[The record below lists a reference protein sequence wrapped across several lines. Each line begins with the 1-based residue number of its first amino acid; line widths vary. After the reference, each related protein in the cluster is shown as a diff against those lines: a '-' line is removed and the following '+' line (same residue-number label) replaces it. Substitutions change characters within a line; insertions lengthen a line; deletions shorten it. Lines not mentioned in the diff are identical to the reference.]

1 MGKKRVVKRRK
12 KRKVSLDDLTEEQ
25 IQELL
30 DQYQAKHRQIQYDL
44 EMPKENVRADDLEP
58 PVQEKRTWRGA
69 SRRPRRILRDADV
82 EAIRDRYAK
91 GGITLQQLA
100 DQYGVSLGYV
110 WQITKSRVRR

>member
-1 MGKKRVVKRRK
+1 MKRRT

-30 DQYQAKHRQIQYDL
+30 DQSQVKHLQTPQI
-44 EMPKENVRADDLEP
+44 KE
-58 PVQEKRTWRGA
+58 
-69 SRRPRRILRDADV
+69 SRRPRRILDDTDV
-82 EAIRDRYAK
+82 EAIRDRYAE

-110 WQITKSRVRR
+110 WQITKSRVRK

>member
-1 MGKKRVVKRRK
+1 MKKRR

-30 DQYQAKHRQIQYDL
+30 DQLEVKRYLEIAEIKESRIPQI
-44 EMPKENVRADDLEP
+44 KE
-58 PVQEKRTWRGA
+58 
-69 SRRPRRILRDADV
+69 SRRPRKVLDDADV
-82 EAIRDRYAK
+82 EAIRKRYAN

-110 WQITKSRVRR
+110 WQITKARVRK

>member
-1 MGKKRVVKRRK
+1 MKKRT

-30 DQYQAKHRQIQYDL
+30 DQYQAKQLDQYQAKHSQMRQIKAFEIPQI
-44 EMPKENVRADDLEP
+44 KE
-58 PVQEKRTWRGA
+58 
-69 SRRPRRILRDADV
+69 SRRPRKVLDDADV
-82 EAIRDRYAK
+82 EAIRKRYAE

-110 WQITKSRVRR
+110 WQITKARVRK

>member
-1 MGKKRVVKRRK
+1 MKKRT

-30 DQYQAKHRQIQYDL
+30 GQWQVK
-44 EMPKENVRADDLEP
+44 NVRMPQIKE
-58 PVQEKRTWRGA
+58 
-69 SRRPRRILRDADV
+69 SRRPRRILDDADV
-82 EAIRDRYAK
+82 EAIRDRYAE

-110 WQITKSRVRR
+110 WQITKSRVRK

>member
-1 MGKKRVVKRRK
+1 MKKRR

-30 DQYQAKHRQIQYDL
+30 DQLEVKRHLEIAEIKKSPIRQI
-44 EMPKENVRADDLEP
+44 KE
-58 PVQEKRTWRGA
+58 
-69 SRRPRRILRDADV
+69 SRRPRKVLDDTDV
-82 EAIRDRYAK
+82 EAIRDRYAE

-110 WQITKSRVRR
+110 WQITKARVRK

>member
-1 MGKKRVVKRRK
+1 MKKLT

-30 DQYQAKHRQIQYDL
+30 DQVEVRHLHTLQI
-44 EMPKENVRADDLEP
+44 KE
-58 PVQEKRTWRGA
+58 
-69 SRRPRRILRDADV
+69 SRRPRRILDDADV
-82 EAIRDRYAK
+82 EAIRDRYAE

-110 WQITKSRVRR
+110 WQITKSRVRK

>member
-1 MGKKRVVKRRK
+1 MKKRR

-30 DQYQAKHRQIQYDL
+30 DQYQAKHTQIQRHL
-44 EMPKENVRADDLEP
+44 EMPEIIKRSLMPQIKE
-58 PVQEKRTWRGA
+58 
-69 SRRPRRILRDADV
+69 SRRPRKILDDADV
-82 EAIRDRYAK
+82 EAIRKRYAE

-110 WQITKSRVRR
+110 WQITKSR

>member
-1 MGKKRVVKRRK
+1 MKKRR

-30 DQYQAKHRQIQYDL
+30 DQL
-44 EMPKENVRADDLEP
+44 EVKRHFEIAEIKESRIREIK
-58 PVQEKRTWRGA
+58 E
-69 SRRPRRILRDADV
+69 SRRPRKVLDDADV
-82 EAIRDRYAK
+82 EAIRGRYAE

-110 WQITKSRVRR
+110 WQITKSRVRK